1 MRRLLAAPRWQ
12 RLAALPA
19 LPVAHRPCAPLRR
32 AASSLAD
39 RPEDAAAAAAAASA
53 GSFAEQHGITLT
65 GDLGEV
71 DATPAT
77 SFAALRRTVGGVDQ
91 PLPTAVAHF
100 LHKRGFDAPSPIQ
113 AQSLPLTLAGR
124 DVVAIAQTGSG
135 KTLGFLLPLLW
146 EAAAAR
152 KAELAPLP
160 PPLPEP
166 SRNPLGTFS
175 EASRKP
181 LGTISEPSRNLLGAF
196 SEPSGRRTGP
206 PAALSR
212 LCWRRRESWR
222 STPATKQFVP
232 PCERRL
238 FTAAGL

>member
-1 MRRLLAAPRWQ
+1 
-12 RLAALPA
+12 
-19 LPVAHRPCAPLRR
+19 
-32 AASSLAD
+32 
-39 RPEDAAAAAAAASA
+39 
-53 GSFAEQHGITLT
+53 
-65 GDLGEV
+65 V

-152 KAELAPLP
+152 KADRSTRGPLAFVLAPTRELAQQIHEEARSLAAAFGCRTTCVFGGMRKYLQEREVLMLGGKLDLVVGTPGRLNDMLRDQTIRTKNVRHLVLDEADRMLDMGFEPQLREIVDHLP
-160 PPLPEP
+160 ADGGRQTFMFSATWP
-166 SRNPLGTFS
+166 S
-175 EASRKP
+175 EVRKLAMDFLDDP
-181 LGTISEPSRNLLGAF
+181 VRSNVGGEEGLRV
-196 SEPSGRRTGP
+196 
-206 PAALSR
+206 R
-212 LCWRRRESWR
+212 L
-222 STPATKQFVP
+222 VN
-232 PCERRL
+232 
-238 FTAAGL
+238 

>member
-39 RPEDAAAAAAAASA
+39 RPEDAAAAAAAAASA

-175 EASRKP
+175 EPSRKP
-181 LGTISEPSRNLLGAF
+181 LGAISEPSRSLLGTFGQAD
-196 SEPSGRRTGP
+196 
-206 PAALSR
+206 
-212 LCWRRRESWR
+212 R
-222 STPATKQFVP
+222 STRGPLAFVLAP
-232 PCERRL
+232 TRELAQHTRDEAIRAPL
-238 FTAAGL
+238 